1 MKLQYRLC
9 TLRGVDHWFNGLHTL
24 GTQPDVIHI
33 EDVANSCHILQPVSI
48 VSFCNDLA
56 GGGETYAEQTCQS
69 FRVFAMVCCLIFQTL
84 GIGVEQMP
92 VFPPNVPP
100 VLFSLQSW
108 SAYIVIPWENTL
120 DDLVENTLLI
130 SYLLLLWSISL
141 NGFKI
146 LDIDRLLNLS
156 YPFHI
161 KIVGECKFLKR
172 WYTSLKLA
180 FGDTHEQTMRC
191 IMFNVVAY
199 LI

>member
-1 MKLQYRLC
+1 MMWLE
-9 TLRGVDHWFNGLHTL
+9 GVRPIQNRHASVLECLLWFAVWSSKHWALVLSKACFSPH
-24 GTQPDVIHI
+24 
-33 EDVANSCHILQPVSI
+33 
-48 VSFCNDLA
+48 
-56 GGGETYAEQTCQS
+56 
-69 FRVFAMVCCLIFQTL
+69 
-84 GIGVEQMP
+84 
-92 VFPPNVPP
+92 VPP
-100 VLFSLQSW
+100 VLFSLQSC
-108 SAYIVIPWENTL
+108 SAYIVLPWENTL

-172 WYTSLKLA
+172 WYTSLKLT